1 MSKSENRSIITLPGR
16 QGDKWRAIPRVLSDE
31 REPVSEIDDQT

>member
-1 MSKSENRSIITLPGR
+1 VPIRERLVFLPLSFGSSS
-16 QGDKWRAIPRVLSDE
+16 ASLSLVLSDE